1 MNNLITA
8 IRRLLI
14 RFGKSIPFVLS
25 FVVCISYAECI
36 IAIATDNM
44 VVYDD
49 FAIPYTP
56 VSYKLASIFEYD
68 WMTILAITILSYAV
82 ETCVW
87 NKIGIAYLAV
97 QLAFKNY
104 IANFELEP
112 TTIYIICLA
121 NIIVAGHLTV
131 KGIKILLN
139 HE

>member
-1 MNNLITA
+1 MNVLITT

-14 RFGKSIPFVLS
+14 RFGKAIPFILS

-68 WMTILAITILSYAV
+68 WMTMLATTILSYAV

-104 IANFELEP
+104 IADFELEP
-112 TTIYIICLA
+112 TTIYIICIV
-121 NIIVAGHLTV
+121 NIIVAGYLTY
-131 KGIKILLN
+131 KGTQILIN
-139 HE
+139 KH

>member
-14 RFGKSIPFVLS
+14 RFGKAIPFVLS
-25 FVVCISYAECI
+25 FVVCVSYAECI
-36 IAIATDNM
+36 IAIAFDNM

-68 WMTILAITILSYAV
+68 WMTILATTILSYAV

-112 TTIYIICLA
+112 TTIYIICVV
-121 NIIVAGHLTV
+121 NIVVAGYLTY
-131 KGIKILLN
+131 KGIKILIN
-139 HE
+139 K

>member
-14 RFGKSIPFVLS
+14 RFGKAIPFVLS
-25 FVVCISYAECI
+25 FVVCVSYTECI
-36 IAIATDNM
+36 IAMVTDNM

-68 WMTILAITILSYAV
+68 WMTILATTILSYAV

-104 IANFELEP
+104 IADFELEQ
-112 TTIYIICLA
+112 TAIYLICLA
-121 NIIVAGHLTV
+121 NIIVAGYLTY
-131 KGIKILLN
+131 KGIKILIN
-139 HE
+139 K

>member
-1 MNNLITA
+1 MNNLITS

-14 RFGKSIPFVLS
+14 RFGKAIPFILS
-25 FVVCISYAECI
+25 FVVCVSYIECLM
-36 IAIATDNM
+36 AMFTDNI
-44 VVYDD
+44 VVYDNY
-49 FAIPYTP
+49 AIPYTP
-56 VSYKLASIFEYD
+56 ISYKLASIFEYD

-121 NIIVAGHLTV
+121 NIIIAGYLTI

-139 HE
+139 Q

>member
-1 MNNLITA
+1 MNVLITT

-14 RFGKSIPFVLS
+14 RFGKAIPFILS

-68 WMTILAITILSYAV
+68 WMTMLATTILSYAV

-87 NKIGIAYLAV
+87 NKIGITYLAV

-104 IANFELEP
+104 IADFELEP
-112 TTIYIICLA
+112 TTIYIICIV
-121 NIIVAGHLTV
+121 NIIVAGYLTY
-131 KGIKILLN
+131 KGTQILIN
-139 HE
+139 KH

>member
-25 FVVCISYAECI
+25 FVVCVSYSECI

-56 VSYKLASIFEYD
+56 VSYKIASIFEYD
-68 WMTILAITILSYAV
+68 WMTILATTILSYAV

-87 NKIGIAYLAV
+87 NKIGIFYLAV

-112 TTIYIICLA
+112 TAIYIICLA
-121 NIIVAGHLTV
+121 NIIVAGYLTF
-131 KGIKILLN
+131 KGIKILLK
-139 HE
+139 

>member
-14 RFGKSIPFVLS
+14 RFGKAIPFVLS
-25 FVVCISYAECI
+25 FVVCVSYAECV

-68 WMTILAITILSYAV
+68 WMTILATTILSYAV

-112 TTIYIICLA
+112 TTIYIICVV
-121 NIIVAGHLTV
+121 NIVVAGYLTY
-131 KGIKILLN
+131 KGIKILIN
-139 HE
+139 K

>member
-14 RFGKSIPFVLS
+14 RFGKAIPFVLS
-25 FVVCISYAECI
+25 FVVCVSYAECI
-36 IAIATDNM
+36 IAIASDNI

-68 WMTILAITILSYAV
+68 WMTILATTILSYAV

-104 IANFELEP
+104 IADFELEP

-121 NIIVAGHLTV
+121 NIIVAGYLTY
-131 KGIKILLN
+131 KGIKILLR
-139 HE
+139 

>member
-14 RFGKSIPFVLS
+14 RFGKAIPFVLS
-25 FVVCISYAECI
+25 FVVCVSYAECI
-36 IAIATDNM
+36 IAIASDNI

-68 WMTILAITILSYAV
+68 WMTILATTILSYAV

-104 IANFELEP
+104 IADFELEP

-121 NIIVAGHLTV
+121 NIIVAGYLTY
-131 KGIKILLN
+131 KGIKMLLR
-139 HE
+139 